1 MSSPSATKRSKS
13 DLAARP
19 LQPTH
24 VRIAGATR
32 TGRKDR
38 LVIVDASLPRRR
50 VGGTVPSARCARRV
64 DSAVRGFPGR
74 LRGGARG
81 GPLARP
87 GGCLPPGPGDTPDV
101 ATPPGLLPDAHA
113 SFPLLLTPPDHSAL
127 STHTH

>member
-13 DLAARP
+13 DLAARR
-19 LQPTH
+19 LQPTN
-24 VRIAGATR
+24 VRIAGAPR

-81 GPLARP
+81 GRRAGP
-87 GGCLPPGPGDTPDV
+87 GGRPPAGPGVRPVVDLSAGEPRGEAGVLPP
-101 ATPPGLLPDAHA
+101 LPAPQRH
-113 SFPLLLTPPDHSAL
+113 LVGW
-127 STHTH
+127 

>member
-81 GPLARP
+81 GPRAAPGRRRP
-87 GGCLPPGPGDTPDV
+87 PPPRAPPAVHLPP
-101 ATPPGLLPDAHA
+101 PP
-113 SFPLLLTPPDHSAL
+113 PP
-127 STHTH
+127 